1 MRVQVVVERLSRR
14 DPEARRAKV
23 LEVATRLFAERGYE
37 STSVNDVA
45 AEAGVSIGALYKY
58 FPDKPALLE
67 GVLAS
72 FEGQFAEAM
81 SQVHQVPGTHFDKL
95 RVMVDG
101 LFEMG
106 AKRPYFFWALTSGTH
121 ALRGARAHSSGDA
134 VREQIRRFLESGV
147 AAGDFRPVD
156 VPRMAA
162 IGFGVVETAMQQCF
176 GPKEQGQHKEAW
188 ARMVEETLAR
198 AVRP

>member
-1 MRVQVVVERLSRR
+1 MQGEVEALSRR
-14 DPEARRAKV
+14 DPAARRARV

-37 STSVNDVA
+37 ATSVNDVA

-67 GVLAS
+67 GVLAN
-72 FEGQFAEAM
+72 FEGEFAEAM
-81 SQVHQVPGTHFDKL
+81 SHVHRVPGTHFDKL
-95 RVMVDG
+95 HVMVAQ

-106 AKRPYFFWALTSGTH
+106 ASRPYFFWALTSGTH
-121 ALRGARAHSSGDA
+121 ALRGERERSSGDA
-134 VREQIRRFLESGV
+134 VREQIRRFLEAGI

-162 IGFGVVETAMQQCF
+162 VGFGVVETAMQQCF
-176 GPKEQGQHKEAW
+176 GPKEQGRHREDW
-188 ARMVEETLAR
+188 ARLVEETLAR
-198 AVRP
+198 AVRS

>member
-1 MRVQVVVERLSRR
+1 VQGRVTELSRR
-14 DPEARRAKV
+14 DPAARRAKV

-37 STSVNDVA
+37 ATSVNDVA
-45 AEAGVSIGALYKY
+45 AGAGVSIGALYKY

-72 FEGQFAEAM
+72 FEAQFAEAM
-81 SQVHQVPGTHFDKL
+81 SHVHEVPGTHFDKL
-95 RVMVDG
+95 HVMVEG

-106 AKRPYFFWALTSGTH
+106 ANRPYFFWALTSGTH
-121 ALRGARAHSSGDA
+121 ALRGAREHSSGDA
-134 VREQIRRFLESGV
+134 VREQIRSFLEAGI
-147 AAGDFRPVD
+147 AAGEFRAVD

-176 GPKEQGQHKEAW
+176 GPKEQGKHRAAW

>member
-1 MRVQVVVERLSRR
+1 MQRDVEPLSRR
-14 DPEARRAKV
+14 DPAARRAKV
-23 LEVATRLFAERGYE
+23 LEAATRLFAERGYE
-37 STSVNDVA
+37 ATSVNDVA
-45 AEAGVSIGALYKY
+45 AEAAVSIGALYKY

-67 GVLAS
+67 GVLAT

-81 SQVHQVPGTHFDKL
+81 GHVHQVPGSHFDKL
-95 RVMVDG
+95 HAMVEG
-101 LFEMG
+101 LFDMG
-106 AKRPYFFWALTSGTH
+106 ASRPYFFWALTSGTH
-121 ALRGARAHSSGDA
+121 ALRGEREHSSGDA
-134 VREQIRRFLESGV
+134 VREQIRRFLEAGI

-162 IGFGVVETAMQQCF
+162 VGFGVVETAMQQCF
-176 GPKEQGQHKEAW
+176 GPKEKGQHREAW

>member
-1 MRVQVVVERLSRR
+1 
-14 DPEARRAKV
+14 V
-23 LEVATRLFAERGYE
+23 LEAATRLFAERGYE
-37 STSVNDVA
+37 ATSVNEVA
-45 AEAGVSIGALYKY
+45 AEAEVSIGALYKY

-67 GVLAS
+67 GVLAT

-81 SQVHQVPGTHFDKL
+81 SHVHRVPGTHFDKL
-95 RVMVDG
+95 HVMVEG

-106 AKRPYFFWALTSGTH
+106 AQRPYFFWALTSGTH
-121 ALRGARAHSSGDA
+121 ALRGEREHSSGDA
-134 VREQIRRFLESGV
+134 VREQIRHFLEAGI
-147 AAGDFRPVD
+147 AAGDFRSVD

-176 GPKEQGQHKEAW
+176 GPKEQGRHREAW
-188 ARMVEETLAR
+188 SRMVEETLAR